1 MSLQFS
7 NTTTKRGLVQFYEKE
22 IGQDY
27 GYVSNNTERLA
38 EFTARVGKALDD
50 YILIWAKNAGT
61 WQADDI
67 NHTDFQII
75 TTNLVSGQR
84 DYSWVTDE
92 NGNRVVD
99 LSKVLILPSAT
110 STDYIEIYPV
120 DETNVDMTA
129 ILTGTAQG
137 VPGQYGKMS
146 NSILLDPIPSYNATN
161 GLKMV
166 VNREG
171 SYPVVSDTTKII
183 GVPVYHEYFYLKPAY
198 EKARINN
205 LANRDELEKA
215 IVDLEGSERL
225 GVTGKIADFFSKRAK
240 DERNIMSPKK
250 ILYI

>member
-7 NTTTKRGLVQFYEKE
+7 NTNTKRGLVQFYEKE

-27 GYVSNNTERLA
+27 GYVSNNSERLA
-38 EFTARVGKALDD
+38 EFTARVCKALDD

-75 TTNLVSGQR
+75 TTNLVSGRR

-110 STDYIEIYPV
+110 ATDYIEIYPV
-120 DETNVDMTA
+120 DETNVNMTD

-146 NSILLDPIPSYNATN
+146 NSILLDPVPNYNATN

-171 SYPVVSDTTKII
+171 SYPTTTDTTKVI
-183 GVPVYHEYFYLKPAY
+183 GVPVYHEYFYLKPAF

-205 LANRDELEKA
+205 LTNRDELEKA
-215 IVDLEGSERL
+215 VIDLEGNERL
-225 GVTGKIADFFSKRAK
+225 RVTGKIADFFSKRAK
-240 DERNIMSPKK
+240 DEKNIMSPKK